1 MLVRSALLPNPLI
14 VSPKTT
20 VLDFCR
26 NVLDSNQT
34 TAAVIDDENRLC
46 GMVSLSHVFKKMVPH
61 YVDMNSKLAHVIRE
75 GYFEEKF
82 EEFKHTPV
90 EDIMER
96 NTRTI
101 KPDDT
106 VTIALELFSTEAYKT
121 LPVVENGKFVGT
133 ITRRSVLRQVTR
145 ASC

>member
-1 MLVRSALLPNPLI
+1 MLVREALLPNPLV
-14 VSPKTT
+14 VSPQTT
-20 VLDFCR
+20 VLEFCR

-34 TAAVIDDENRLC
+34 TAAVIDSGQLC
-46 GMVSLSHVFKKMVPH
+46 GMVSVSHVFKKILPH
-61 YVDMNSKLAHVIRE
+61 YVDMASKLADVIRE

-82 EEFKHTPV
+82 NELQHTPV

-96 NTRTI
+96 RS
-101 KPDDT
+101 KEMRPDDS
-106 VTIALELFSTEAYKT
+106 VIKAIALLSSAEYKT

-145 ASC
+145 SAC

>member
-20 VLDFCR
+20 VLEFCH

-34 TAAVIDDENRLC
+34 TAAVIDDDDRLR
-46 GMVSLSHVFKKMVPH
+46 GMVSLTNVFKKIVPH

-82 EEFKHTPV
+82 EEFKHTAV

-96 NTRTI
+96 DTRTI
-101 KPDDT
+101 KPEDT
-106 VTIALELFSTEAYKT
+106 VMIALELFSTEAYKT

-133 ITRRSVLRQVTR
+133 ITRRSVLRQVTGS
-145 ASC
+145 A